1 MLSVVC
7 LMQIIFLIGRHKLKL
22 ADAKYIFHDVFDT
35 DSNKLIDKFEL
46 MSGIILLSA
55 MSSEEKV
62 ECLYDMFD
70 FNMKGFLI
78 DSEVVLLLHT
88 LTKCA
93 SKIDSK
99 MAAPSMDKLRE
110 IADFSMDYCVLHEH
124 SLRKYELVTFA
135 ADFPPTRAFLEAF
148 RGHVSQVLLA
158 SYQLWQDLQFTA
170 QHTSIAPSIE
180 WLNMGL
186 PPHDFVT
193 WRRRKTVSKGCEM
206 IFGHAEKYSKTCDY
220 PLMEGEGALA
230 SGILQQGLLA
240 DRWVM
245 NAVAV
250 YIAQPATLRHLFGTT
265 GQENVGRFCVRL
277 FEGRGWKSIFV
288 DDRIPCDP
296 VKYPLFMRSSCDN
309 ECWPMMLEKGIAKSL
324 GSYGHMAAC
333 GIRHDSTE
341 VAMKWISGGHVTK
354 LHVLEYEWLTIP
366 QEVTGRDGAQLCQR
380 ILLEG
385 SNISFGK
392 SEPRMFHVTKVK
404 KKKGKKLTTSK
415 WTFPFGR
422 LFPLLGIE
430 LIKHYKYF
438 VFRDAWGL
446 VPHAETEHSTEYG
459 HIRTFKVRLE
469 DIPAEFDTMFFVRF
483 PDSIK
488 AQVYKESKRFLMP
501 KPYYVPWVT
510 EVLNQSFT
518 NITSPARFFVRVFDS
533 PEEGVLGRKEN
544 KKAKSKMSKEAVEIA
559 FSVSW

>member
-1 MLSVVC
+1 LS
-7 LMQIIFLIGRHKLKL
+7 
-22 ADAKYIFHDVFDT
+22 DAKFIFHEIYDT

-46 MSGIILLSA
+46 MSGVILLSA
-55 MSSEEKV
+55 MSSEDKV

-70 FNMKGFLI
+70 FNTKGFLI
-78 DSEVVLLLHT
+78 DSEMVLLLHT
-88 LTKCA
+88 VTKCA
-93 SKIDSK
+93 AKIDYK
-99 MAAPSMDKLRE
+99 MAAPPMDKLRE
-110 IADFSMDYCVLHEH
+110 IATHSMEYCVLHEN

-135 ADFPPTRAFLEAF
+135 ADYPPTRAFLEAF

-170 QHTSIAPSIE
+170 QHTSIAPSSE
-180 WLNMGL
+180 WLSTGL
-186 PPHDFVT
+186 PPHEFVT
-193 WRRRKTVSKGCEM
+193 WRRRKTVAKGCEM

-220 PLMEGEGALA
+220 PLMEGEGAIAKGVLK
-230 SGILQQGLLA
+230 QGLLA
-240 DRWVM
+240 DRWLM

-250 YIAQPATLRHLFGTT
+250 YIAQPQTLRHLFGTT
-265 GQENVGRFCVRL
+265 GQENVGRFCIRL
-277 FEGRGWKSIFV
+277 FEGRGWNSIFV

-309 ECWPMMLEKGIAKSL
+309 ECWPMILEKGVAKKL
-324 GSYGHMAAC
+324 GSYGHLAAC
-333 GIRHDSTE
+333 GARHDATE

-354 LHVLEYEWLTIP
+354 LRVMEYEWLTIP
-366 QEVTGRDGAQLCQR
+366 EEVDGLDGCKLCQR

-392 SEPRMFHVTKVK
+392 SEPRMFHVPKVK
-404 KKKGKKLTTSK
+404 KKKGKKLTTSR

-422 LFPLLGIE
+422 CFPLLGIE

-446 VPHAETEHSTEYG
+446 VPHAELEHSPEYG

-510 EVLNQSFT
+510 EVLSQTFT
-518 NITSPARFFVRVFDS
+518 NITSPARFYIRVYES

-544 KKAKSKMSKEAVEIA
+544 KKAESKLSKNPVELAI
-559 FSVSW
+559 SVSW